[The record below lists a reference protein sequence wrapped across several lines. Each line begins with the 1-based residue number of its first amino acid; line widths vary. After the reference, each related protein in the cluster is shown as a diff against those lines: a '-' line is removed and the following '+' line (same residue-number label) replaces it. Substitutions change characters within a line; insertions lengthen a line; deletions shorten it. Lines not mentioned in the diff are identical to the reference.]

1 MGLVAQLQVTV
12 FVHSLLQTLPIVEY
26 VVRAFHL
33 ADFIVAVFKLMT
45 AGEEGRKSFN
55 DGHRFGKWLALTEL
69 LKLTDK
75 RDFLVCQD

>member
-1 MGLVAQLQVTV
+1 
-12 FVHSLLQTLPIVEY
+12 
-26 VVRAFHL
+26 
-33 ADFIVAVFKLMT
+33 VFKLMT